1 MAICI
6 LYQCAVGHRGS
17 DDRPEGTAADA
28 IGSAEDPLRCTRFS
42 HRGFGKRTTAL
53 CHRCRDKWQRY
64 DQHGLAPVWE
74 YHTFARLCGD
84 RAVQSTVWAG
94 AAIGSASLSR
104 SHFHIQCTYP
114 GIELFCQVRHPVPD
128 PHLPANA
135 PSGNPFASRS
145 NPGYSSLGYD
155 GNFAYSGK
163 ACRSYWASTG
173 CDSRSAYLCGY
184 DCLAHD
190 AHLVDTNLEDRGD
203 VAAVGVCFGASSAD
217 PGIGNVTHQ
226 ERRAQRSSEWLDS
239 DSGIA
244 VYCGSTRRG
253 CFFKHC
259 AGTQS
264 AVRHPPGG
272 AGDNGRV
279 ITTTKYLVGYA

>member
-1 MAICI
+1 
-6 LYQCAVGHRGS
+6 
-17 DDRPEGTAADA
+17 
-28 IGSAEDPLRCTRFS
+28 
-42 HRGFGKRTTAL
+42 
-53 CHRCRDKWQRY
+53 
-64 DQHGLAPVWE
+64 
-74 YHTFARLCGD
+74 
-84 RAVQSTVWAG
+84 
-94 AAIGSASLSR
+94 
-104 SHFHIQCTYP
+104 
-114 GIELFCQVRHPVPD
+114 
-128 PHLPANA
+128 
-135 PSGNPFASRS
+135 
-145 NPGYSSLGYD
+145 
-155 GNFAYSGK
+155 
-163 ACRSYWASTG
+163 
-173 CDSRSAYLCGY
+173 RSAYLCGY

-190 AHLVDTNLEDRGD
+190 AHLVDTNLEDRGH

-279 ITTTKYLVGYA
+279 ITTTKYLVCYAREFSPCGAAVTPGRGDDVLRAKEKRYQKAT